1 MGMSA
6 RVLGQEFGLSAPE
19 MNQALSQA
27 GLLEG
32 KPQAWGFTEEGR
44 KYASSERKWNGVS
57 GHQQYIIDYD
67 QVTWDPKVLEVLD
80 LDDDKVRA
88 ARDAAS
94 EARRRAREATAASA
108 VDLSAIADASPG
120 DGSDSDGFDP
130 KWILVGAVVVGT
142 GLVIYKVAP
151 RLKRRWDEK
160 RARREGSVS

>member
-6 RVLGQEFGLSAPE
+6 RVLGQELGLSAPE

-32 KPQAWGFTEEGR
+32 KPQAWGLTEEGR
-44 KYASSERKWNGVS
+44 KYASAERKWNGVS
-57 GHQQYIIDYD
+57 GHQRYIIDYD
-67 QVTWDPKVLEVLD
+67 QVTWDPEVLEVLD

-94 EARRRAREATAASA
+94 EARRRAREATAATA
-108 VDLSAIADASPG
+108 VDVSTIADASQD

-130 KWILVGAVVVGT
+130 KWILVGVAVFGS
-142 GLVIYKVAP
+142 GLAIYKVAP

-160 RARREGSVS
+160 RAQREQSGS

>member
-32 KPQAWGFTEEGR
+32 KPQAWGITEEGR
-44 KYASSERKWNGVS
+44 KYASAERKWNGVS
-57 GHQQYIIDYD
+57 GHRQYIIDYE
-67 QVTWDPKVLEVLD
+67 QVTWDPEVLEVLG
-80 LDDDKVRA
+80 LDDVKVRA

-108 VDLSAIADASPG
+108 VDLNSIAAASPG
-120 DGSDSDGFDP
+120 DSLDSDGFDP
-130 KWILVGAVVVGT
+130 RWILVGALVVGS

-151 RLKRRWDEK
+151 RLKRRWEEK
-160 RARREGSVS
+160 RARREGSGS